1 MFAVLARADEH
12 GGRVLARRI
21 EEQLKLTTLT
31 ADLSSVPA
39 VRLSTISLAARNDLA
54 VAEQRAAVASQIEEH
69 LNAILVDRS

>member
-1 MFAVLARADEH
+1 
-12 GGRVLARRI
+12 
-21 EEQLKLTTLT
+21 
-31 ADLSSVPA
+31 

>member
-1 MFAVLARADEH
+1 VR
-12 GGRVLARRI
+12 ARRI